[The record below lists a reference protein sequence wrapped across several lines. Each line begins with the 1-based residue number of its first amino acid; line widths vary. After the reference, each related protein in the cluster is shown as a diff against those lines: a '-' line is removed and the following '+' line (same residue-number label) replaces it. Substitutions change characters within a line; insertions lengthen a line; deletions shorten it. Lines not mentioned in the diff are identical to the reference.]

1 MKMKIQ
7 QMLIAP
13 ASIFLGIAGQALAED
28 SVSQPAQTGMSEW
41 RTYGLLRLDVA
52 EPRLDEKLVAPEIA
66 AQTGLIDFNVT
77 GKRELFEGL
86 RFQADVDAFA
96 RRSWNFKR
104 RDPLSRSVLTTQ
116 GDSSDNP
123 AFRVALNEIYL
134 NGEVSAGNQY
144 TVGKKRVLW
153 GTGFAA
159 NPTDLIN
166 PAKNPLDPTYERR
179 GAWLVQ
185 GEHIQENQTFA
196 ILVAPMVLE
205 DKNTLPTDVTF
216 FRDADGVRRAH
227 YLGGLRWYRLLGGA
241 DLNLMAFYSERFKE
255 EKTGAWK
262 GGASWSQILEPISK
276 QLEGHAEI
284 LVQRGSSRPS
294 PVGQSRL
301 DSSDL
306 YYKLLA
312 GVRYDFEN
320 ESSLV
325 IEILNQSDG
334 DSVADLQTR
343 LQRQIDLL
351 ARNPALA
358 ASTSASSAAIQLKN
372 TLFLNWQR
380 YKFNDDLFLS
390 WAVAHNL
397 QDDSGYQGPL
407 LQWTPT
413 QSSSVTVVANTDYTL
428 VKDSGV
434 QLTKVGRR
442 RVSELNPVKSRFALE
457 LKSFF

>member
-1 MKMKIQ
+1 
-7 QMLIAP
+7 
-13 ASIFLGIAGQALAED
+13 
-28 SVSQPAQTGMSEW
+28 
-41 RTYGLLRLDVA
+41 
-52 EPRLDEKLVAPEIA
+52 
-66 AQTGLIDFNVT
+66 
-77 GKRELFEGL
+77 
-86 RFQADVDAFA
+86 
-96 RRSWNFKR
+96 
-104 RDPLSRSVLTTQ
+104 
-116 GDSSDNP
+116 
-123 AFRVALNEIYL
+123 
-134 NGEVSAGNQY
+134 
-144 TVGKKRVLW
+144 
-153 GTGFAA
+153 
-159 NPTDLIN
+159 
-166 PAKNPLDPTYERR
+166 
-179 GAWLVQ
+179 
-185 GEHIQENQTFA
+185 
-196 ILVAPMVLE
+196 
-205 DKNTLPTDVTF
+205 
-216 FRDADGVRRAH
+216 VRRAH

-255 EKTGAWK
+255 EKAGAWK